1 MLLIDEK
8 NVKIQATTKKSLISS
23 VKTKVAEGA
32 TYEFENVLVTHN
44 DPKYQTTSH
53 RYKLNLL
60 PNTSWKMLDENVI
73 PVNHF
78 DFANFKD
85 ILAAEK
91 EGNVIGHIVELDEM
105 KDKVVNGRTSKLVNL
120 TLEDAE

>member
-1 MLLIDEK
+1 M
-8 NVKIQATTKKSLISS
+8 KIQATTKKSLISS

-91 EGNVIGHIVELDEM
+91 EGSTLVTFCVVGSCNLPCIYIFHLYGDNSFINVL
-105 KDKVVNGRTSKLVNL
+105 
-120 TLEDAE
+120 